1 MQNSPEVHDLPNPK
15 TLHAL
20 FAARRRLSCAWF
32 SVGSATL
39 FEIGVAARPDL
50 AVIDR
55 QHGLWDRASMEAAIG
70 LARYQLP
77 VVVRVAENSAHAIAE
92 ALDAG
97 AASVLVPLVESAEE
111 AKRAVS
117 HGRYPPFGARSGGG
131 VRPLLAGPAA
141 MKADGERVSIGV
153 MIETVAGVE
162 QVESIAA
169 VEGLG
174 YLFVGTG
181 DLALS
186 RGDAPGAIAR
196 DCERILA
203 AAHARGL
210 PCGIFTGD
218 EADARAQLA
227 HGFDFAVAAND
238 IDVVRGGFER
248 AVAALRA

>member
-1 MQNSPEVHDLPNPK
+1 MPNRPEVFDPPKPK
-15 TLHAL
+15 TLHEL
-20 FAARRRLSCAWF
+20 FATGRRLSCAWF

-39 FEIGVAARPDL
+39 FEIGAAARPDL

-55 QHGLWDRASMEAAIG
+55 QHGLWDRGGMEAAIG
-70 LARYQLP
+70 LVRYQLP

-97 AASVLVPLVESAEE
+97 AASVLVPLVESADE
-111 AKRAVS
+111 ARRAVA

-131 VRPLLAGPAA
+131 VRPLLAGLAA
-141 MKADGERVSIGV
+141 MKADGERISIGV

-162 QVESIAA
+162 QVEAIAA
-169 VEGLG
+169 VQGLG

-186 RGDAPGAIAR
+186 RNGATGAIER
-196 DCERILA
+196 DCSRILA
-203 AAHARGL
+203 AAHAHGL

-218 EADARAQLA
+218 EADACAQLA
-227 HGFDFAVAAND
+227 NGFDFAVVAND

>member
-1 MQNSPEVHDLPNPK
+1 
-15 TLHAL
+15 
-20 FAARRRLSCAWF
+20 
-32 SVGSATL
+32 
-39 FEIGVAARPDL
+39 
-50 AVIDR
+50 
-55 QHGLWDRASMEAAIG
+55 MEAAIG
-70 LARYQLP
+70 LVRYQLP
-77 VVVRVAENSAHAIAE
+77 VIVRVADNSAHAIAE

-97 AASVLVPLVESAEE
+97 AASVLVPLVESVDE
-111 AKRAVS
+111 ARRAVS

-141 MKADGERVSIGV
+141 MKADGERISIGV

-162 QVESIAA
+162 QVEAIAA

-181 DLALS
+181 DLSLS
-186 RGDAPGAIAR
+186 RGGATGAVER
-196 DCERILA
+196 DCARILA

-218 EADARAQLA
+218 AAAAREQLA
-227 HGFDFAVAAND
+227 NGFDFAVAAND

-248 AVAALRA
+248 EVAALRA